1 MFASARNNLL
11 PKGIMLCMDFIRRAR
26 AVLNL
31 GNPLIVAAL
40 LTTLSVMGCG
50 GGDGGGDDTPVQAP
64 YVGNWYQASA
74 DVYLEIQTGNTAV
87 LRTCSANGYKAVGT
101 GTIQGDSLTLSS
113 TTVKLTRD
121 GDTLTILTPDDFK
134 VEFALANAIPTV
146 CPNDFIEITSVN
158 PATGTANVPTS
169 FTVSFDYQLATKDNG
184 IIYLGFNTSG
194 PHTYSLINRLTV
206 IRGAGSGSLTASA
219 SPAAYP
225 SPDSFGAYVNLSE
238 DPHPVPWSPLKSDVE
253 PIVVMQG
260 NGVSPGIIMNK
271 ATNKRQGM
279 SISGW
284 SCGNGAIGSCAML
297 LP

>member
-1 MFASARNNLL
+1 
-11 PKGIMLCMDFIRRAR
+11 MDFIRRAR

-31 GNPLIVAAL
+31 GNPLIIAAL
-40 LTTLSVMGCG
+40 VTALSLMGCG
-50 GGDGGGDDTPVQAP
+50 SGGGGGGGGDTPVQAS
-64 YVGNWYQASA
+64 YVGNWYQAASDA
-74 DVYLEIQTGNTAV
+74 YLEIKTDNTAV
-87 LRTCSANGYKAVGT
+87 ARVCSAAGYKAVVT

-121 GDTLTILTPDDFK
+121 GDTLTLLSPDDLK
-134 VEFALANAIPTV
+134 VEFTLANAIPAV

-169 FTVSFDYQLATKDNG
+169 FTVSFGYQLATKDNG

-194 PHTYSLINRLTV
+194 PHAYSLINTLTV

-219 SPAAYP
+219 SPVAYP

-260 NGVSPGIIMNK
+260 NGVSPGIITNK
-271 ATNKRQGM
+271 AANKRQSM
-279 SISGW
+279 SVSGW